1 MNPYL
6 NLALSALAAGLVSA
20 TTIAATTH
28 ERWAIGIA
36 FVNGV
41 AIAVVQHIR
50 QLPRKEWTDEER
62 SEKVAPQPSVKGP
75 A

>member
-6 NLALSALAAGLVSA
+6 NLTLSALAAGLVSA
-20 TTIAATTH
+20 STIAATTH
-28 ERWAIGIA
+28 DPWAIGIA
-36 FVNGV
+36 AINGI

-50 QLPRKEWTDEER
+50 QFPRKEWTDEER
-62 SEKVAPQPSVKGP
+62 EAKLSKPVEVVKP